1 MVGNSELVSV
11 DYAGLPECVKP
22 GSRILID
29 DGNLEL
35 AVVSTSPQAGGGSVE
50 TRVVLGGTLKPHKGV
65 NLPGAQ
71 LDVPGLTAKDIQDL
85 HFGLELGVDA
95 VAISFVRAG
104 AGYRIRPPDA
114 ERRLAPNQRLPL
126 IIAKLERPEALDNLE
141 AIIEAADGVM
151 VARGRPGRRDA
162 A

>member
-1 MVGNSELVSV
+1 MVGNSELISV

-65 NLPGAQ
+65 NLPGAE
-71 LDVPGLTAKDIQDL
+71 LDVPGLTSKDIQDL
-85 HFGLELGVDA
+85 YFGLELGVDA
-95 VAISFVRAG
+95 VAISFVRA
-104 AGYRIRPPDA
+104 AQDIEFARQTL
-114 ERRLAPNQRLPL
+114 RRRVRTSACR
-126 IIAKLERPEALDNLE
+126 
-141 AIIEAADGVM
+141 
-151 VARGRPGRRDA
+151 
-162 A
+162 